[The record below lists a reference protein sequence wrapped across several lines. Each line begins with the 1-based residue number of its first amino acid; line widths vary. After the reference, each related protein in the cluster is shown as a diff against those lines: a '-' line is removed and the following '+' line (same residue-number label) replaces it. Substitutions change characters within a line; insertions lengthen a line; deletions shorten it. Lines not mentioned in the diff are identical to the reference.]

1 MAKWAIDRY
10 QPGGAYVGALAIG
23 RGAKE
28 FLMIREARASYVRQG
43 SLGRHRANNGIIC
56 PRQSQPVFNGSAKRM
71 PGTASVAQ
79 ADQTPARVP
88 KVDIPVPGLEEPPGP
103 AQFPV

>member
-1 MAKWAIDRY
+1 
-10 QPGGAYVGALAIG
+10 
-23 RGAKE
+23 
-28 FLMIREARASYVRQG
+28 MIREARASYVRQG

-56 PRQSQPVFNGSAKRM
+56 PRQSQPVFNGFAKRM

-88 KVDIPVPGLEEPPGP
+88 KVGYPGARPRGTSGAGPVPGMTIWDRPMGRALRLVYGT
-103 AQFPV
+103 V

>member
-1 MAKWAIDRY
+1 
-10 QPGGAYVGALAIG
+10 
-23 RGAKE
+23 
-28 FLMIREARASYVRQG
+28 
-43 SLGRHRANNGIIC
+43 
-56 PRQSQPVFNGSAKRM
+56 M

-103 AQFPV
+103 AQFPCSAMLLESHSSGPNQQSTVVRGVWAEGIPALMLCKSKASLQHDRDTRLIAVSLRTRRFPLEAKEYWNGKP